1 MKKRKKSRSAPALAH
16 ILRRGAG
23 AGYHSKRGYSR
34 RMKYRDWWEEEW
46 VDDSIDEGEDEQE
59 EETENRRSGKAKQST
74 SDRSGSGA
82 GNDEDST
89 EQDGSY
95 GEAGH
100 STSGFVDD

>member
-34 RMKYRDWWEEEW
+34 RMKYRDWWEDEW
-46 VDDSIDEGEDEQE
+46 WEDSIEEDDDEQE

-82 GNDEDST
+82 GNDEDTT
-89 EQDGSY
+89 EQTGSCGEDGDQS
-95 GEAGH
+95 
-100 STSGFVDD
+100 SRSMDD